1 MRNYINV
8 LIESTVRTRN
18 LEDSLKRERENYRIQ
33 GFSKPKWGRFVSYDY
48 YLFDQIANTILS
60 NGQGKD
66 IDGYK
71 SACLLNKA
79 VLFES
84 ARLKVDA
91 ITRLEDEQ
99 GREDN
104 TLKVI
109 LHFGNKSNQSIT
121 GFVADILD
129 QSTLF
134 L

>member
-1 MRNYINV
+1 MRRDKEYY
-8 LIESTVRTRN
+8 
-18 LEDSLKRERENYRIQ
+18 KAQ
-33 GFSKPKWGRFVSYDY
+33 GVNKPKWGRFVNYDY
-48 YLFDQIANTILS
+48 YLFDKIANTILS

-71 SACLLNKA
+71 SACLLNKT

-84 ARLKVDA
+84 ARLKIDV

-99 GREDN
+99 GREDS

-109 LHFGNKSNQSIT
+109 LHYGNKSNQSIT

-129 QSTLF
+129 QSTC
-134 L
+134 